1 MDEAI
6 KGRTSFVIAHRL
18 KTILNAD
25 RIIVLRD
32 GEVIEEGNHHELVEQ
47 DGFYAEL
54 YKINLF
60 LNKSKRSKNE
70 SFSFASFSMLNRKEK
85 CQWKNEE
92 YTAITAHVF
101 VAKYFICTEC
111 IQRESMDKIGTA
123 FLVVG

>member
-54 YKINLF
+54 YKNQF
-60 LNKSKRSKNE
+60 VLNKLKRSKM
-70 SFSFASFSMLNRKEK
+70 SHSHLLLLLSK
-85 CQWKNEE
+85 
-92 YTAITAHVF
+92 
-101 VAKYFICTEC
+101 
-111 IQRESMDKIGTA
+111 
-123 FLVVG
+123 

>member
-54 YKINLF
+54 YKNQF
-60 LNKSKRSKNE
+60 VLNKLKRSKM
-70 SFSFASFSMLNRKEK
+70 SHSHLLFAMLNRKRRNVNGK
-85 CQWKNEE
+85 MRNVRQLRR
-92 YTAITAHVF
+92 T
-101 VAKYFICTEC
+101 
-111 IQRESMDKIGTA
+111 
-123 FLVVG
+123 FLVLNTLFVLSVFRENRWTKSALLLAVG